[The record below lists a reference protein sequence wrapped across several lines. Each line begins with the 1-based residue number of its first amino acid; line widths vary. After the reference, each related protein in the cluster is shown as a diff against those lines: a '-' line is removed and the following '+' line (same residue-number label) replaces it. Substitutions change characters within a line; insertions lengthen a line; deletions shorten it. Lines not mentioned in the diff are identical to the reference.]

1 MNKISPDLQVV
12 GHESVRKD
20 AEPKTT
26 GSATYTVDVSFPGM
40 LHAKVLRS
48 PHAHARVVS
57 VDASKARGMP
67 GVHAVITRDDL
78 DGLNPTYGYFIKDQ
92 PIVAMDKV
100 RYIGDTVAAIAAET
114 ELQAVAA
121 LEQITVE
128 YDVLPT
134 LATVE
139 EAMAETAPELF
150 EEEPMG
156 IVPAYGQGA
165 SGARRLGRNNCYR
178 FSYQTGDEAAFD
190 GCDHI
195 FEDRFVFSRD
205 QHFHLEPFVTVARME
220 GDVIEVWSSTQNPFP
235 LRKELA
241 RIFQYPENRIRVRVP
256 YLGAGYGA
264 KNNCKTEPIAV
275 LLARLSGRPVR
286 FCMTTE
292 ENFLTQSQHA
302 AILDVKTGVMADGR
316 FIARSGSI
324 LLDSGAYS
332 DASPLVA
339 EKAGYRLPGPY
350 NWQHLNIDCDCI
362 LTNTTPAGPYRGFGG
377 TQASWASESQIDII
391 ARALGRDPLDLRM
404 QNVKNL
410 GEAYVPGESGID
422 SDLRAGLKV
431 VADRA
436 GYEGRSSGDGRGM
449 GVSIGFKDAGG
460 VNKPSQ
466 ARIRITTT
474 GGVYLECGAIEIGQG
489 IHTAMSQIV
498 AELLNTQLDRV
509 VYPELNTDYTPFEQG
524 TNASSAIIGTAQ
536 AVQQATLEAKQKVL
550 EFAARELDCGIDEI
564 ELDDWSIRKGNEAYP
579 LAPMIMGFYGGTGYE
594 FTGAGFFKPELDHAA
609 PLESQCVSWEFG
621 WGAAEVE
628 VDRETGL
635 ITLLQLVVSGDAGR
649 AINPLV
655 CRGQDEG
662 SAVMGLT
669 GVLFPGMVY
678 DNDAMLMNGNGLD
691 YRVPLATD
699 IPDGFVS
706 ILQEQGHGPGPFGAK
721 SIGEG
726 CMLPVASAIA
736 NAVEDAIGVRIRELP
751 LTPERVLAA
760 IDKAAS

>member
-1 MNKISPDLQVV
+1 MNKVSPDLHVV
-12 GHESVRKD
+12 GQRSARKD
-20 AEPKTT
+20 AVPKTT
-26 GSATYTVDVSFPGM
+26 GTATYTVDVSFPGM
-40 LHAKVLRS
+40 LQAKVLRS
-48 PHAHARVVS
+48 PHAHARITS
-57 VDASKARGMP
+57 IDASAAREMP

-92 PIVAMDKV
+92 PIIAMDKV
-100 RYIGDTVAAIAAET
+100 RYIGDAVAAVAAET

-121 LEQITVE
+121 LERITVE

-134 LATVE
+134 VATVE

-156 IVPAYGQGA
+156 VVPAYGQGA

-178 FSYQTGDEAAFD
+178 FSYETGDAGAFD

-205 QHFHLEPFVTVARME
+205 QHFHLEPFVTVARMD

-241 RIFQYPENRIRVRVP
+241 RVFQYPENLIRVRVP

-264 KNNCKTEPIAV
+264 KNNCKTEPIAI
-275 LLARLSGRPVR
+275 LLARKSGRSVR
-286 FCMTTE
+286 FCMTME
-292 ENFLTQSQHA
+292 ECFLTQSQHA
-302 AILDVKTGVMADGR
+302 AILDVKTGVMADGT
-316 FIARSGSI
+316 FVARYGRI

-350 NWQHLNIDCDCI
+350 NWQHLDIDCDCI

-377 TQASWASESQIDII
+377 TQAAWASESQIDII
-391 ARALGRDPLDLRM
+391 ARALGRDPFDLRM

-422 SDLRAGLKV
+422 SDLRAGLQV

-436 GYEGRSSGDGRGM
+436 GYDRRASGEGRGM

-460 VNKPSQ
+460 VNKPAQ
-466 ARIRITTT
+466 ARVRITTT
-474 GGVYLECGAIEIGQG
+474 GGVYLECGSIEIGQG
-489 IHTAMSQIV
+489 IHTAMSQVV
-498 AELLNTQLDRV
+498 AELLNTSADRV
-509 VYPELNTDYTPFEQG
+509 VYPELNTDYTPFDQG
-524 TNASSAIIGTAQ
+524 TNASSAIIVMGQ
-536 AVQQATLEAKQKVL
+536 AVQQATLEAKQKVMD
-550 EFAARELDCGIDEI
+550 FAAMELGCDVDEI
-564 ELDDWSIRKGNEAYP
+564 ELDDWCIRKGNESHP
-579 LAPMIMGFYGGTGYE
+579 LAPMIMRYYGGTGYE
-594 FTGAGFFKPELDHAA
+594 FSGAGYFKPAMDHSA
-609 PLESQCVSWEFG
+609 PLETQCVSWEFG
-621 WGAAEVE
+621 WGVAEVE

-635 ITLLQLVVSGDAGR
+635 ISLVQLVVSGDAGR

-662 SAVMGLT
+662 SAIMGLT
-669 GVLFPGMVY
+669 GVLFPCMVY
-678 DNDAMLMNGNGLD
+678 DGATLMNGNGLD

-699 IPDGFVS
+699 IPDGFSSV
-706 ILQEQGHGPGPFGAK
+706 LQEQGHGPGPFGAK

-760 IDKAAS
+760 IDEAAE

>member
-1 MNKISPDLQVV
+1 MNEMSANLDVV
-12 GHESVRKD
+12 GHDTVRKD
-20 AEPKTT
+20 AVPKTT
-26 GSATYTVDVSFPGM
+26 GAATYTVDVSFPGM

-48 PHAHARVVS
+48 PHAHARVTS
-57 VDASKARGMP
+57 IDASKARGMP

-100 RYIGDTVAAIAAET
+100 RYIGDTVAAVAAET

-121 LEQITVE
+121 LEQITVG
-128 YDVLPT
+128 YTILPT
-134 LATVE
+134 VATVE

-156 IVPAYGQGA
+156 VVPAYGQGA

-178 FSYQTGDEAAFD
+178 FSYETGDEAAFD
-190 GCDHI
+190 RCDHI
-195 FEDRFVFSRD
+195 FKDRFVFSRD
-205 QHFHLEPFVTVARME
+205 QHFHLEPFVTVARMD
-220 GDVIEVWSSTQNPFP
+220 GDVIEIWSSTQNPFP

-241 RIFQYPENRIRVRVP
+241 RVFQYPENRIRVRVP

-264 KNNCKTEPIAV
+264 KNNCKTEPIAI
-275 LLARLSGRPVR
+275 LLARLSGKPVR

-302 AILDVKTGVMADGR
+302 AILDVKTGVMADGT
-316 FIARSGSI
+316 FVARSGHI

-377 TQASWASESQIDII
+377 TQASWASESQVDII

-404 QNVKNL
+404 QNAKNL

-436 GYEGRSSGDGRGM
+436 GYEARSRGDGRGM

-550 EFAARELDCGIDEI
+550 EFAAKELDCGIDEI
-564 ELDDWSIRKGNEAYP
+564 ELDDWSIRKGNDAHP
-579 LAPMIMGFYGGTGYE
+579 LAPMIMGYYGGTGYE
-594 FTGAGFFKPELDHAA
+594 FTGVGFFKPELDPAA

-635 ITLLQLVVSGDAGR
+635 IRLLQLVVSGDAGR

-669 GVLFPGMVY
+669 GVLFPCMVY
-678 DNDAMLMNGNGLD
+678 DGAILMNGNGLD

-699 IPDGFVS
+699 IPNGFVS
-706 ILQEQGHGPGPFGAK
+706 ILQEQGHGPGPFGSK

-760 IDKAAS
+760 IDEASR

>member
-1 MNKISPDLQVV
+1 MNEIAPNLQVV
-12 GHESVRKD
+12 GHEAARKD
-20 AEPKTT
+20 AVPKTT
-26 GSATYTVDVSFPGM
+26 GAATYTVDVSFPGM

-48 PHAHARVVS
+48 PHAHARITS
-57 VDASKARGMP
+57 IDASKARSMP

-100 RYIGDTVAAIAAET
+100 RYIGDTVAAVAAET

-121 LEQITVE
+121 LEQITVAYE
-128 YDVLPT
+128 LLPT
-134 LATVE
+134 VATVE
-139 EAMAETAPELF
+139 DAMAATAPELF

-178 FSYQTGDEAAFD
+178 FSYETGDPAAFD

-220 GDVIEVWSSTQNPFP
+220 GEVIEVWTSTQNPFP

-241 RIFQYPENRIRVRVP
+241 RVFQYPENLIRVRVP

-302 AILDVKTGVMADGR
+302 AILDVKTGVMADGT
-316 FIARSGSI
+316 FVARSGRI

-391 ARALGRDPLDLRM
+391 ARALGRDPMDLRM

-436 GYEGRSSGDGRGM
+436 GYDRRSSGDGRGM

-474 GGVYLECGAIEIGQG
+474 GAVYLECGAIEIGQG

-498 AELLNTQLDRV
+498 AELLNTGLNRV

-550 EFAARELDCGIDEI
+550 EFAARELDCGVDEI
-564 ELDDWSIRKGNEAYP
+564 ELDDWTIRKGNEAHP

-594 FTGAGFFKPELDHAA
+594 FTGAGFFKPEMDHAA

-621 WGAAEVE
+621 WGVAEVE

-635 ITLLQLVVSGDAGR
+635 IRLLQLVVSGDAGR
-649 AINPLV
+649 AINPQV

-669 GVLFPGMVY
+669 GVLFPCMVY
-678 DNDAMLMNGNGLD
+678 DGATLMNGNGLD

-699 IPDGFVS
+699 MPDGFVS

-760 IDKAAS
+760 IDEAGD

>member
-1 MNKISPDLQVV
+1 MNEMSPDLHVV
-12 GHESVRKD
+12 GHDSARKD
-20 AEPKTT
+20 AVPKTT
-26 GSATYTVDVSFPGM
+26 GAATYTVDVSFPGM

-48 PHAHARVVS
+48 PHAHARVTS

-100 RYIGDTVAAIAAET
+100 RYIGDTVAAVAAET

-121 LEQITVE
+121 LEQITVV
-128 YDVLPT
+128 YDLLPT
-134 LATVE
+134 VATVE
-139 EAMAETAPELF
+139 AAMADAAPELF

-165 SGARRLGRNNCYR
+165 SAVRRPGRNNCYR
-178 FSYQTGDEAAFD
+178 FSYETGDAAAFD

-205 QHFHLEPFVTVARME
+205 QHFHLEPFVTVARMQ
-220 GDVIEVWSSTQNPFP
+220 GDVIEIWSSTQNPFP

-241 RIFQYPENRIRVRVP
+241 RIFQYPENQIRVRVP

-275 LLARLSGRPVR
+275 LLARMSGRAVR

-302 AILDVKTGVMADGR
+302 AILDVKTGVMADGT
-316 FIARSGSI
+316 FVARSGRI

-377 TQASWASESQIDII
+377 TQAAWASESQIDII
-391 ARALGRDPLDLRM
+391 ARALGRDPMDLRM

-422 SDLRAGLKV
+422 SDLRAGLKI

-436 GYEGRSSGDGRGM
+436 GYDKRSRGDGRGM

-466 ARIRITTT
+466 ARVRITTT

-498 AELLNTQLDRV
+498 AELLNTKLDRV

-524 TNASSAIIGTAQ
+524 TNASSAIIGAAQ

-550 EFAARELDCGIDEI
+550 EFAASELGCGIDEI
-564 ELDDWSIRKGNEAYP
+564 ELDDWSIRKGNESHP

-594 FTGAGFFKPELDHAA
+594 FTGAGFFKPEMDHAA

-628 VDRETGL
+628 VDRETGV
-635 ITLLQLVVSGDAGR
+635 IHLLQLVVSGDAGR
-649 AINPLV
+649 AINPKV

-678 DNDAMLMNGNGLD
+678 DGAVLMNGNGLD

-706 ILQEQGHGPGPFGAK
+706 ILQEQGHGPGPFGSK

-760 IDKAAS
+760 IDDAAG